1 MTLNSERSRALG
13 DRLRQARRAADLTQE
28 ALAQASG
35 VGTEHVQRI
44 ERGAANPT
52 VATLYALSDALH
64 IPVGNL
70 LPE

>member
-44 ERGAANPT
+44 ERGAGNPT

-64 IPVGNL
+64 IPIANL
-70 LPE
+70 LPQ